1 MIKDRL
7 ESLKAA
13 RGEDDG
19 VGPQV
24 GGEVT
29 LEMEREDL
37 GDMDAFF
44 KEVEMIREMIEK
56 INTNVDS
63 VRQQHSVI
71 LSSSQPDE
79 EVKQK
84 LDDLMADIKVTSV
97 KIRSKLKGLEQMIG
111 GTDSRA
117 NNASQRMKRSQHSTL
132 TRLFCEAMSRYNTIQ
147 SEYRDR
153 CKNRIQRQ
161 LEITGCK
168 KTDEELEEMLETGNV
183 EVFTQGIIME
193 TQQARQRLAD
203 IEARHADIVKL
214 ETSIRELHDL
224 FMEMAILVE
233 SQGIQIDSI
242 EKHVQK
248 ADNYVEAATKNI
260 KKAKKI
266 ERKVRKKKIMIIICV
281 IILLC
286 VLILILALTLS

>member
-1 MIKDRL
+1 
-7 ESLKAA
+7 
-13 RGEDDG
+13 
-19 VGPQV
+19 
-24 GGEVT
+24 
-29 LEMEREDL
+29 MEREDL

-233 SQGIQIDSI
+233 SQGEMVDRI
-242 EKHVQK
+242 ENHVQE
-248 ADNYVEAATKNI
+248 AQEYVETAKVQTKAALQYQG
-260 KKAKKI
+260 KA
-266 ERKVRKKKIMIIICV
+266 RRKKIMIIICV